1 MVDKE
6 FFQLLVA
13 GWKLLE
19 YSCLPSEGGA
29 GGFASDLINTL
40 LNSFGDSNNENMV
53 KSFNKKREHTK
64 KNTKYNIIIIK
75 MKTYLDTYIIALSG
89 LGFSLLKNILL
100 ICLTK

>member
-40 LNSFGDSNNENMV
+40 LNSFGDSNNGNM
-53 KSFNKKREHTK
+53 
-64 KNTKYNIIIIK
+64 
-75 MKTYLDTYIIALSG
+75 ALSYNG
-89 LGFSLLKNILL
+89 VQL
-100 ICLTK
+100 